1 MLRALRGCQV
11 VQSCQNQTA
20 SLLPTRREGGLR
32 GLSAVFFSKIIILKA
47 FLSRLRRYQQFFFLE
62 FITKKKQKTKSS
74 AFYFPSLFLLRE
86 TRLEQWPLRRY
97 SRNVFNCFF
106 VLFYVSMPYKKLVA
120 VGFFCHYF
128 YSPRLFHVGC
138 VANS

>member
-1 MLRALRGCQV
+1 MGEEGKGISQIKTRGDLTRLLLRGELLRALRGCQV

-62 FITKKKQKTKSS
+62 FITKKNKKQ
-74 AFYFPSLFLLRE
+74 R
-86 TRLEQWPLRRY
+86 
-97 SRNVFNCFF
+97 V
-106 VLFYVSMPYKKLVA
+106 VLFISHPFSSC
-120 VGFFCHYF
+120 G
-128 YSPRLFHVGC
+128 RHV
-138 VANS
+138 